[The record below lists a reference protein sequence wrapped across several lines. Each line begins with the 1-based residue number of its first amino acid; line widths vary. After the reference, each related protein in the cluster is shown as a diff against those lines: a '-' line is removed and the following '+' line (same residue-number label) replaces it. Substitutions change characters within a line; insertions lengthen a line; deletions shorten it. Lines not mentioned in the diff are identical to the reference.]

1 MSKFIKNTIAFLA
14 VILIPLLLLSV
25 FYICLDPFKVIKR
38 YEVYYDKNSKGVV
51 SINRDYVSTMN
62 FINRYKTEQYNSFIF
77 GNSRS
82 IFYQISDWK
91 QHLDSTAS
99 CYHFDASGESIYAI
113 NKKLE
118 FLAANQ
124 IPTKNVLLILDA
136 SALAK
141 NMPQNELL
149 NIISPILVDYSNFVE
164 FHIANYK
171 AFLTPDFLYAFL
183 DYKLTDSVK
192 PYMINNK
199 LLLKNHITYN
209 EITNEIRYDFL
220 ENEIKANHFYTEAK
234 RNEFYKRST
243 QIKDSKQVIHQ
254 DQLEILNNIASTL
267 RDKNANVKV
276 VISPLYDQKRINRND
291 LHSLERV
298 FGQENVFDFSGKNSF
313 TENYRNYYETSHYR
327 PHIARAIL
335 KLVYK
340 ND

>member
-1 MSKFIKNTIAFLA
+1 MSKFIKNIIAFLA
-14 VILIPLLLLSV
+14 VILIPLLLLSML
-25 FYICLDPFKVIKR
+25 YIYLDPFKVIKR
-38 YEVYYDKNSKGVV
+38 YEVYYDKHSKGVV

-82 IFYQISDWK
+82 IFYQVSDWK
-91 QHLDSTAS
+91 QYLDSNAR

-113 NKKLE
+113 NKKIE

-124 IPTKNVLLILDA
+124 ITTKNVLLILDA
-136 SALAK
+136 STLAK
-141 NMPQNELL
+141 DMPQNELL

-171 AFLTPDFLYAFL
+171 AFLTPDFLYSFL

-209 EITNEIRYDFL
+209 EITNEISYDFL
-220 ENEIKANHFYTEAK
+220 ENEIKTNKFYTK
-234 RNEFYKRST
+234 IKQNEFYKRST
-243 QIKDSKQVIHQ
+243 KINDSRQVIFQ
-254 DQLEILNNIASTL
+254 SQFTILNNIASTL
-267 RDKNANVKV
+267 RDMNADIKV

-291 LHSLERV
+291 LNILERV

-327 PHIARAIL
+327 PHVAKEIL
-335 KLVYK
+335 KIVYR
-340 ND
+340 NN